1 MEAPVNRILTQDCV
15 EVMQSLPASLAQLVF
30 ADPPYNIGY
39 DYDGEYKDNLPYQQ
53 YAAWSETWMRA
64 ACRILSPS
72 GAMWIAIGDEWVSEL
87 DLIARRS
94 LRLYKRSHVIW
105 YVTFGVN
112 CEKNFSRSHTHLL
125 YFTKHPKDFVF
136 NAEQLRIPSARQ
148 LVYNDKRANPKGRLP
163 DNTWIIRPQDL
174 PEGFAAEGDTWH
186 IPRICGTFKQRKFG
200 AANQMPEQLLGR
212 IIRACSNPGDLVVD
226 PFAGT
231 GTTAATAK
239 KLGRNFLSM
248 EQSATVAARARL
260 RVERVKEGDPLD
272 GPIPQGG

>member
-1 MEAPVNRILTQDCV
+1 MKVNQILTGDCREKLRDV
-15 EVMQSLPASLAQLVF
+15 PSESVALVF
-30 ADPPYNIGY
+30 ADPPFNIGF
-39 DYDGEYKDNLPYQQ
+39 DYDGEYDDKLSPEAYTTFS
-53 YAAWSETWMRA
+53 AEWTREVH
-64 ACRILSPS
+64 RILAPD
-72 GAMWIAIGDEWVSEL
+72 GTFWLAIGDEWAAEL
-87 DLIARRS
+87 KLLCNSLGFRLRS
-94 LRLYKRSHVIW
+94 WVTWFY
-105 YVTFGVN
+105 TFGVH

-136 NAEQLRIPSARQ
+136 NAEQIRVPSARQ

-186 IPRICGTFKQRKFG
+186 IPRICGTFKQRQFG

-239 KLGRNFLSM
+239 KLGRNFLSI